1 VNRKLVIIVTVIT
14 LYLTSYTAV
23 KRVMAY
29 DSYVLDNFNND
40 SLVAWYNGTRRD
52 AGGYVE
58 VVDTITSFT
67 PSSILNIT
75 GILDSGNITSV
86 QYTDDGDEYNV
97 SEVNGSPGFDIRF
110 NFTTVPPAVGFQ
122 LNMLIS
128 YTGGKSRPADVDV
141 WNYTTT
147 SWETLI
153 TGVAA
158 DGDKYYWVNNSAVGL
173 YKDVSL
179 GGLIQ

>member
-1 VNRKLVIIVTVIT
+1 MNRKLVIIVTVIT

-97 SEVNGSPGFDIRF
+97 SEVNGSPGFDIR
-110 NFTTVPPAVGFQ
+110 
-122 LNMLIS
+122 
-128 YTGGKSRPADVDV
+128 
-141 WNYTTT
+141 
-147 SWETLI
+147 
-153 TGVAA
+153 
-158 DGDKYYWVNNSAVGL
+158 
-173 YKDVSL
+173 
-179 GGLIQ
+179 